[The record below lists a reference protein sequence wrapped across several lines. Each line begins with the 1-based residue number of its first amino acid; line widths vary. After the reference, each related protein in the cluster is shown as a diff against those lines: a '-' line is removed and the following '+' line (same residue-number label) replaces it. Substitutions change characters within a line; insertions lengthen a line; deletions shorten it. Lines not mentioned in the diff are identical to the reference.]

1 LRAAHRL
8 IVVTITTKLG
18 LGGLA
23 AAAAVLAV
31 LYVDAAGGRSDERRR
46 ATDLAAREA
55 SARADAATLR
65 TEATAARQ
73 RADAADARFT
83 AVEPCLRAIIA
94 TPTPPPG
101 SKTRV
106 RELTQKE
113 LDELLRKSKGPIPP
127 ATGAQIFPA
136 CKDVAKQL
144 K

>member
-1 LRAAHRL
+1 M
-8 IVVTITTKLG
+8 TIAKKVG
-18 LGGLA
+18 FGVLA
-23 AAAAVLAV
+23 AAVAVLIV

-46 ATDLAAREA
+46 ATDLAAKEA
-55 SARADAATLR
+55 AARAEAAALQTDV
-65 TEATAARQ
+65 TAARQ

-101 SKTRV
+101 GNKGKLIP
-106 RELTQKE
+106 LTE
-113 LDELLRKSKGPIPP
+113 EEIEALLRNQPDGRVVV
-127 ATGAQIFPA
+127 AGGTVLFPA